1 MSKPQLNLVSQTLR
15 ALNPRSVQTIKIMI
29 VSCPCLHSKKKKV
42 WWAITATEDCLI
54 VLCGTI
60 AKLYLRRES

>member
-29 VSCPCLHSKKKKV
+29 VSCPCLHSKKKK
-42 WWAITATEDCLI
+42 CGGPSLQPKI
-54 VLCGTI
+54 V
-60 AKLYLRRES
+60 